1 MEIIK
6 LSSRKKDSGN
16 PKFVIKNNKI
26 PAVIYGKNTE
36 SQPVSIDSKLLK
48 NLLKDRGF
56 YSKILSVEL
65 NGAKEKV
72 LPKDIQYHPVTDNVI
87 HIDFMRVQEDTKVTV
102 EVPVDFL
109 NREKCPGL
117 KQGGVLN
124 IVRRLVEL
132 KCNAKNIPEMLELDL
147 LNSEI
152 GDSMKISDIQ
162 LPEGVVPSIADRD
175 FVIATLVPP
184 TVEAEPEKTEEV
196 AEGEGEGEE
205 KPTEDKDLKKDGTP
219 ETKQETSEAK
229 TDKEK
234 KEDSK

>member
-109 NREKCPGL
+109 NRDKCPG
-117 KQGGVLN
+117 
-124 IVRRLVEL
+124 
-132 KCNAKNIPEMLELDL
+132 
-147 LNSEI
+147 
-152 GDSMKISDIQ
+152 
-162 LPEGVVPSIADRD
+162 
-175 FVIATLVPP
+175 
-184 TVEAEPEKTEEV
+184 
-196 AEGEGEGEE
+196 
-205 KPTEDKDLKKDGTP
+205 
-219 ETKQETSEAK
+219 
-229 TDKEK
+229 
-234 KEDSK
+234 